1 METVLIAEGLNTF
14 YGKSHILFD
23 VSLKVNRQETLCL
36 MGRNGAG
43 KSTTFKTLVTVLK
56 PRSGKIIFNG
66 IEITRKKPYEVAR
79 LGLSLVPEDRRIFPT
94 LTVKENLLM
103 GASTGRK
110 GIWNLDMIY
119 EFFPVLKDYHSRA
132 GGNLSGGEQQ
142 MLTIAR
148 TLMGNPDVILL
159 DEPSEGLSPVMVGTL
174 KELILRLKSV
184 GSTIILSEQNVKF
197 AQSVSDRVVIID
209 KGSIRYES
217 DIETFK
223 KNEEVKKAY
232 LAV

>member
-1 METVLIAEGLNTF
+1 MEKVLIAEGLNTF
-14 YGKSHILFD
+14 YGKSHILFN
-23 VSLKVNRQETLCL
+23 VSLKVYRQETLCL

-56 PRSGKIIFNG
+56 PRTGKIFFNAVD
-66 IEITRKKPYEVAR
+66 ITKKKPFEVAR
-79 LGLSLVPEDRRIFPT
+79 MGLSLVPEDRRIFPT
-94 LTVKENLLM
+94 LTVKENLMM

-110 GIWNLDMIY
+110 GIWDLDMVY

-148 TLMGNPDVILL
+148 TLMGNPEVILL

-174 KELILRLKSV
+174 KELVLRLKSV

-209 KGSIRYES
+209 KGSICYES

-223 KNEEVKKAY
+223 KNEDVKKAY

>member
-1 METVLIAEGLNTF
+1 MDTVLVAEGLNTF

-43 KSTTFKTLVTVLK
+43 KSTTFKTLVAVLK
-56 PRSGKIIFNG
+56 PRSGKILFNG
-66 IEITRKKPYEVAR
+66 IDITKKKPYEVAR

-103 GASTGRK
+103 GASTHRK
-110 GIWNLDMIY
+110 GIWNLDMVF
-119 EFFPVLKDYHSRA
+119 EFFPVLKDYQSRL

-148 TLMGNPDVILL
+148 TLMGNPEVILL
-159 DEPSEGLSPVMVGTL
+159 DEPSEGLSPVMVSTL
-174 KELILRLKSV
+174 KDLIIRLKSV

-209 KGSIRYES
+209 KGSICYES

-223 KNEEVKKAY
+223 KNEEIKKAY